1 MKNPGRGKAFLT
13 QQRFHACFVT
23 AVLVAVTW
31 PTHATADPPDHSR
44 DDAQSNWRGTDW
56 PRFLGP
62 TGDSKSAETGILTK
76 WQPNGPP
83 VVWHCKLGTS
93 YGTGS
98 VAGGR
103 FFQFDRHEEQA
114 RLTCLDART
123 GKFLW
128 KSEYPTDYEDRL
140 GYNNGPRCSPV
151 IDEDRVYLYG
161 ADP

>member
-1 MKNPGRGKAFLT
+1 
-13 QQRFHACFVT
+13 
-23 AVLVAVTW
+23 
-31 PTHATADPPDHSR
+31 
-44 DDAQSNWRGTDW
+44 
-56 PRFLGP
+56 
-62 TGDSKSAETGILTK
+62 
-76 WQPNGPP
+76 
-83 VVWHCKLGTS
+83 
-93 YGTGS
+93 